1 MKKNTTF
8 RGAIP
13 ALITP
18 FKKSGAV
25 DYATLKKLVEFQI
38 DGGVDA
44 IVPCGSTGE
53 AATMT
58 VEEYELIIKT
68 VVSQTKKRV
77 PIIAGAGSNDTKKAI
92 HFSQIA
98 KGAGADG
105 LLHVTPFYNKPTPA
119 GLLAH
124 FKAVANATD
133 LPIILY
139 NVPGR
144 TGANVIAGTTLAIA
158 KEVPQVVGVKEA
170 SGNIVQMMEIVKSAP
185 ASFSVLS
192 GDDVFTLPLIAAGGH
207 GCISV
212 VCNEV
217 PQKFSDLVH
226 FAQQKD
232 FDSARKLHYE
242 LFDLMQVNFIET
254 NPQPVKT
261 ALALMGK
268 AEEVFRLPLV
278 SMSAKNKEILK
289 VVLKKQ
295 HLI

>member
-1 MKKNTTF
+1 MKKHTKF
-8 RGAIP
+8 HGAIP
-13 ALITP
+13 ALVTP

-25 DYATLKKLVEFQI
+25 DFVALKDLVEFQI
-38 DGGVDA
+38 SSGVDA
-44 IVPCGSTGE
+44 LVPCGSTGE
-53 AATMT
+53 AATLAP
-58 VEEYELIIKT
+58 EEYEQVIWT

-77 PIIAGAGSNDTKKAI
+77 PVIAGAGSNDTQKAI
-92 HFSQIA
+92 NFSRVA
-98 KGAGADG
+98 KKAGADC

-124 FKAVANATD
+124 FKAIANAVD

-144 TGANVIAGTTLAIA
+144 TGANVPASTTLAIA

-170 SGNIVQMMEIVKSAP
+170 SGNIVQMMEIVKNAP
-185 ASFSVLS
+185 GYFSVLS
-192 GDDVFTLPLIAAGGH
+192 GDDVFTLALIAAGGH

-217 PQKFSDLVH
+217 PEKFSRLIH
-226 FAQQKD
+226 LAEQKD
-232 FDSARKLHYE
+232 FGSAKELHYD
-242 LFDLMQVNFIET
+242 LFDLMQANFIET

-268 AEEVFRLPLV
+268 IKEVFRLPLV
-278 SMSAKNKEILK
+278 PMSAKNKEALK
-289 VVLKKQ
+289 EVLKKQ
-295 HLI
+295 SLI